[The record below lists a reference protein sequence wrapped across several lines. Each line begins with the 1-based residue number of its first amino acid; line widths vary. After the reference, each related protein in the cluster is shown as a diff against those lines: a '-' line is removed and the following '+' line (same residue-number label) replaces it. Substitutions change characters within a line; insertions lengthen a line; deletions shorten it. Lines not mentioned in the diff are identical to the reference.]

1 MATDGVKIIDGD
13 TAYDTYNEIIDLYD
27 SGEAVE
33 SIRAKKPFPPEGY
46 VDDFD
51 YEVMVTAY
59 AQAFWEIGFI
69 GDDIIAEVKRV
80 IEVGACVKSWTE
92 ECGAKAG
99 KARQKEL
106 DRLWTK
112 INSPNPKI
120 RKRKRYRKVT
130 EFLFEVNDVL
140 AFQSSCKAHYA
151 IVLADIFRY
160 RNICD
165 YCFFITDYK
174 GSLPPTIEQVSK
186 SKVLGYKPPV
196 SGNNIA
202 DALAGM
208 FGAENIKNLE
218 GFADMMNN
226 MQKNFQEK
234 METETA
240 SQILLK
246 LIDISHKEL
255 KKFVD
260 KFDVIGKLN
269 LDKTKIQLGSSQCI
283 SDFEELVNH
292 FDNLEQHIEESN
304 NRQLPADLKVTEE
317 WFDIERLLRNQR

>member
-27 SGEAVE
+27 SGEAAE

-80 IEVGACVKSWTE
+80 IEAGACVKSWTE

-120 RKRKRYRKVT
+120 RKRKKYRKVT
-130 EFLFEVNDVL
+130 EFLFDVND
-140 AFQSSCKAHYA
+140 
-151 IVLADIFRY
+151 VLADIFRY

-165 YCFFITDYK
+165 YCFFITDYR
-174 GSLPPTIEQVSK
+174 GSEPPAISQVNK
-186 SKVLGYKPPV
+186 SKVLGYKPPL

-208 FGAENIKNLE
+208 FGAENVKNLE

-234 METETA
+234 TENETA
-240 SQILLK
+240 LQILLK

-269 LDKTKIQLGSSQCI
+269 LDETKIQLGSAQCI

-304 NRQLPADLKVTEE
+304 NRQFPAYIKVTEE
-317 WFDIERLLRNQR
+317 WFDIERLLRN